1 MKNYRLLDAS
11 FLCFILSIISL
22 ALVMISDIFLIFT
35 FIYFMVAVI
44 CLAYDF
50 IKDY

>member
-1 MKNYRLLDAS
+1 MKNYKLLDAS

-22 ALVMISDIFLIFT
+22 ALIMVSPIFLIFT
-35 FIYFMVAVI
+35 FIYFMIAIICVA
-44 CLAYDF
+44 YSF

>member
-1 MKNYRLLDAS
+1 MKNYKLQEAS

-22 ALVMISDIFLIFT
+22 SLVMISDVFLIFT
-35 FIYFMVAVI
+35 FIYFMIAII

>member
-1 MKNYRLLDAS
+1 MKNYKLLDAS

-22 ALVMISDIFLIFT
+22 ALIMVSDIFLIFT
-35 FIYFMVAVI
+35 FIYFMIAVI
-44 CLAYDF
+44 CIAYSF